1 MKEFFKY
8 TGATILGIFVT
19 SIIMFFIGIV
29 SVVGLL
35 SSSET
40 EIQVSDNSIL
50 CIDLNGTISERSI
63 ENPLSSFGVE
73 EEVKSYG
80 LEDILS
86 AIGKAENE
94 TKIKGIYLSIGTL
107 EAAPAT
113 LEEIRNKLEKFK
125 ESGKF
130 IYAYS
135 DNYSQGAYYL
145 SSVADK
151 VFLNPSGTI
160 TWLGIS
166 SQFMSYKGLLDKIGV
181 KMQIFKVGTYKSAVE
196 PYIMENMSEANR
208 EQVKAFT
215 SSIWDSYLSAV
226 SKSRGIS
233 KEKLNQY
240 ADEGLIFAQ
249 SETFVKNGMVDS
261 LIYRND
267 MEKFL
272 KKQMDVE
279 EDDDLNTLSLEEMK
293 NVKRNVPRD
302 KSGNIIAVYY
312 AYGEIDDSKGEE
324 NIGAL
329 RVIKDLK
336 RIEEDDNIKALV
348 IRVNSPGGSA
358 FGSEQIWKQIK
369 DIKLKKPVVVSM
381 GDYAAS
387 GGYYI
392 SCNADY
398 IFAQKTT
405 LTGSIGIFGMIP
417 EASELIDK
425 TGLNFETVSTNKF
438 GGAMTITQPL
448 APEAAA
454 LLQKHINEGYELFV
468 TRCAD
473 GRKVGINEIKEIAEG
488 RVWTGEM
495 AKKLNLVDEIGGMDS
510 AIEKAKELAEIESY
524 SLVSYPEKPGLLS
537 SILGSIPTMSMQS
550 FGNGETAKIVRQIY
564 ELKEIDKI
572 NPIQARLP
580 FYIEIH

>member
-8 TGATILGIFVT
+8 TGATILGIIIS
-19 SIIMFFIGIV
+19 SIIMFFIAIV
-29 SVVGLL
+29 SIVGIL
-35 SSSET
+35 SSSDS
-40 EIQVSDNSIL
+40 EIQVKDNSIL
-50 CIDLNGTISERSI
+50 FIDLNGVISERSI
-63 ENPLSSFGVE
+63 ENPFSLFGVE
-73 EEVKSYG
+73 EEIKSYG
-80 LEDILS
+80 LDDILS
-86 AIGKAENE
+86 AIEKAENE
-94 TKIKGIYLSIGTL
+94 EKIKGIYLSVGAL
-107 EAAPAT
+107 DAAPAT
-113 LEEIRNKLEKFK
+113 LEEIRHKLEKFK

-135 DNYSQGAYYL
+135 DNYSQGAYFL

-151 VFLNPSGTI
+151 VYLNPSGTI

-196 PYIMENMSEANR
+196 PFIMENMSEANR

-215 SSIWDSYLSAV
+215 NSIWDSYLSAV
-226 SKSRGIS
+226 SQSRGLS

-249 SETFVKNGMVDS
+249 SETFVTNGMVDS
-261 LIYRND
+261 LIYRNE
-267 MEKFL
+267 MEKIL
-272 KKQMDVE
+272 KKQMDVD
-279 EDDDLNTLSLEEMK
+279 EDDDLNTLKLEDMK
-293 NVKRNVPRD
+293 NVKRNIPRD
-302 KSGNIIAVYY
+302 KSGNIIAIYY
-312 AYGEIDDSKGEE
+312 ADGEIDDSKAEE

-336 RIEEDDNIKALV
+336 RIEKDDNIKALV

-398 IFAQKTT
+398 IFAQQTT

-448 APEAAA
+448 DPEAAA

-473 GRKVGINEIKEIAEG
+473 GRKVGINEIKAIAEG
-488 RVWTGEM
+488 RVWTGKM
-495 AKKLNLVDEIGGMDS
+495 AKELNLVDEIGGIDS
-510 AIEKAKELAEIESY
+510 ALEKAKELAEIESY
-524 SLVSYPEKPGLLS
+524 TLVSYPEKPGLLS
-537 SILGSIPTMSMQS
+537 SILSSVPTMGMKA
-550 FGNGETAKIVRQIY
+550 FGTDETAKIVKQIY
-564 ELKEIDKI
+564 ELKEIDNI
-572 NPIQARLP
+572 SPIQARLP